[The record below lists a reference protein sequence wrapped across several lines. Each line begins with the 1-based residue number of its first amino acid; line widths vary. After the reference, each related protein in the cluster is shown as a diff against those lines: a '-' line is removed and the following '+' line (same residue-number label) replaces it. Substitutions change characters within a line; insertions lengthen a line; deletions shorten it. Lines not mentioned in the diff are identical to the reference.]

1 MRSIIVQELIR
12 AAMVFILLIL
22 GSAWLHMILV
32 FPVSSL
38 IAASGGISAVMFAVL
53 VVVRIRTG
61 KEFMLRHLMRKATG
75 IMLIIYGAGTLF
87 VYVGILITHMHI
99 PSDPVLNILFMI
111 PAAFIVTGGVF
122 CLIRKYWKL
131 CFASALLAV
140 LMMIF
145 LMPGIFWSPGFS
157 LSASAWWMWS
167 LIITGALPII
177 FVCIRKREWSESQ
190 A

>member
-1 MRSIIVQELIR
+1 MRI
-12 AAMVFILLIL
+12 AAGIL
-22 GSAWLHMILV
+22 MIL
-32 FPVSSL
+32 
-38 IAASGGISAVMFAVL
+38 
-53 VVVRIRTG
+53 
-61 KEFMLRHLMRKATG
+61 
-75 IMLIIYGAGTLF
+75 YGAGTLL
-87 VYVGILITHMHI
+87 VYVGVLITHVSI
-99 PSDPVLNILFMI
+99 FDFDQFAISPFTILFMI
-111 PAAFIVTGGVF
+111 SAAFIVTGGVF
-122 CLIRKYWKL
+122 CLTRKYWKL

-177 FVCIRKREWSESQ
+177 LVCIKKRDWLEFPDWMDF